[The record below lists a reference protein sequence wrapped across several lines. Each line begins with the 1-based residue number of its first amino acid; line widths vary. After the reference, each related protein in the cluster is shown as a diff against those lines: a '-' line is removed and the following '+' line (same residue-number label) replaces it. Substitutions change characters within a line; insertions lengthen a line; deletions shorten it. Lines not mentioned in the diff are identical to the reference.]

1 MRQPI
6 SGSVRAAARAIEA
19 AFRTAGSKA
28 SAGYHSAG
36 DRARTAADHL
46 RVTNAR
52 AALTIGGGAALSGI
66 ALYTLLDE
74 PEYEEQPRTGT
85 AEDAVRVNKWWNS
98 LTPEEQKALLDEDPE
113 RIGNLNGIPV
123 EVRDDANRR
132 VMNADID
139 RVEGIA
145 KAKGVSVDAIK
156 EDPKKFGLT
165 ADDMT
170 RYHNA
175 INVRAGLERY
185 KRLDK
190 ASPLN
195 KSDPGQH
202 PPAPYPTYLYV
213 YEPLAFGG
221 KGRAAISIGD
231 PDTAANTAVV
241 VPGASQSVRA
251 SDASD
256 KGWFSAQGEQ
266 AQNLYVE
273 SNRADPDNPTAVV
286 AWMGYDSPIDG
297 GLAVLD
303 GDPID
308 MRKGGNLLAEDVDGL
323 RATHQGPPSH
333 LTVVGYSA
341 GAIVAADAAAASQ
354 LQADDVVLLG
364 PVSTDLARSADDF
377 HLDDGK
383 VYIGQASN
391 DLNADGGHT
400 WLHTRTGGP
409 DPMAEEFGAT
419 RIKAEAPESYSTP
432 IVDYSGPA
440 HLHYFT
446 AGSESLYSTAL
457 ITSGN
462 ADRLSPEGML
472 AEHEGDIPLWPYDD
486 PEKGRTDIQ
495 DNHYHGSQ

>member
-6 SGSVRAAARAIEA
+6 SGSVRAAARALEA
-19 AFRTAGSKA
+19 AFHGAGSRI
-28 SAGYHSAG
+28 SSGYHSAG

-46 RVTNAR
+46 RVSNAR
-52 AALTIGGGAALSGI
+52 AALTIGGGVALSGI
-66 ALYTLLDE
+66 ALYNLLDE
-74 PEYEEQPRTGT
+74 PEYEKQPRTGT

-98 LTPEEQKALLDEDPE
+98 LTSEEQKALLDDDPE
-113 RIGNLNGIPV
+113 RVGNLNGIPAN
-123 EVRDDANRR
+123 VRDDANRR
-132 VMNADID
+132 VMNTDID

-156 EDPKKFGLT
+156 ADPKKFGLT

-175 INVRAGLERY
+175 INVRAGLEQY
-185 KRLDK
+185 KCLDK
-190 ASPLN
+190 ANPLD
-195 KSDPGQH
+195 KSDPGHH
-202 PPAPYPTYLYV
+202 PPAPYPTFLYV
-213 YEPLAFGG
+213 YDPLAFGG

-256 KGWFSAQGEQ
+256 EGWFAAQSEQ

-286 AWMGYDSPIDG
+286 AWMGYDSPVDG

-303 GDPID
+303 GDPIN
-308 MRKGGNLLAEDVDGL
+308 MRKGGNLLAEDIDGL

-341 GAIVAADAAAASQ
+341 GAIVASDAAAASQ

-377 HLDDGK
+377 HLDNGK

-409 DPMAEEFGAT
+409 DPMAEEFGAS

-432 IVDYSGPA
+432 VVDYSVSA

-457 ITSGN
+457 IASGN
-462 ADRLSPEGML
+462 ADRLGPEGML

-486 PEKGRTDIQ
+486 PEKDRTGIE
-495 DNHYHGSQ
+495 DNHYHRSS